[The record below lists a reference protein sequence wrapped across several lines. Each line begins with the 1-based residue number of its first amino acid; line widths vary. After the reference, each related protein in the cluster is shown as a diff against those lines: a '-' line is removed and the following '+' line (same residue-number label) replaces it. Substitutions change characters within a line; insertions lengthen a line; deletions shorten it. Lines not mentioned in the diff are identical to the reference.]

1 MCSGELKSYPADILS
16 YYNSECDNVGM
27 DEMEVSKGM
36 LAVLGIAWI
45 SIGSRIYLW
54 NISNDQLFSLQLSSH
69 AIHIAYGTPKY
80 LLFK

>member
-1 MCSGELKSYPADILS
+1 MISGELKSYPAEILA
-16 YYNSECDNVGM
+16 YYNSESDNVGM

-45 SIGSRIYLW
+45 SIGNRMYLW
-54 NISNDQLFSLQLSSH
+54 NIQTDQLYSLQLSSH
-69 AIHIAYGTPKY
+69 AIYIAYGTPKY